1 MKKLLIFVLVLVAVV
16 FPAAAKTNLIN
27 LGYNIHGKID
37 EIEEVNL
44 RSIGVDFIFLS
55 GDSAGFYS
63 QINPY
68 FGMSVK
74 GPGGINKLSDFD
86 ETLFGSNFI
95 LGYGGDINFGN
106 MGLILGG
113 GLFLDAN
120 YWWYANWDTFQI
132 SLSAG
137 LGIGANFYF
146 QPGEGNLVINAGLS
160 LAWRPYTYYIWES
173 SEEAYFD
180 SGKTN
185 ANFNIGVGWRT
196 GGIGSKNSKSSS
208 SSGGSSGGSDW

>member
-1 MKKLLIFVLVLVAVV
+1 MKRLMILVLILAAVV
-16 FPAAAKTNLIN
+16 FPVAAKTTLIN

-37 EIEEVNL
+37 ESEGVKL
-44 RSIGVDFIFLS
+44 RSIGVDFIFLK
-55 GDSAGFYS
+55 GDSTGFYS

-68 FGMSVK
+68 YGTSVK
-74 GPGGINKLSDFD
+74 GSSGWINKLSDFD
-86 ETLFGSNFI
+86 ETLIGSNFI

-160 LAWRPYTYYIWES
+160 LAWRPYTYYIWEFS
-173 SEEAYFD
+173 DEAYFD
-180 SGKTN
+180 GGKTN
-185 ANFNIGVGWRT
+185 ANLNIGIGWRT
-196 GGIGSKNSKSSS
+196 GGIGSKSSKSSS
-208 SSGGSSGGSDW
+208 SDSSSDW

>member
-1 MKKLLIFVLVLVAVV
+1 MKRLLILVLVLAAVV

-27 LGYNIHGKID
+27 FGYNIHGKID
-37 EIEEVNL
+37 EYEGVSL
-44 RSIGVDFIFLS
+44 RSIGVDFISLK
-55 GDSAGFYS
+55 GDSSGFYS

-74 GPGGINKLSDFD
+74 GSGGINKLSDFD
-86 ETLFGSNFI
+86 ETLVGSNFI

-120 YWWYANWDTFQI
+120 YWWYATFDTYQI

-137 LGIGANFYF
+137 LGVGANFYF
-146 QPGEGNLVINAGLS
+146 QPGEGNLVVNAGLT
-160 LAWRPYTYYIWES
+160 LAWRPYTYYLWES
-173 SEEAYFD
+173 SEDAIFD
-180 SGKTN
+180 GGKTN

-196 GGIGSKNSKSSS
+196 GGIGSKSSKTSSS
-208 SSGGSSGGSDW
+208 ESGSGGSDW